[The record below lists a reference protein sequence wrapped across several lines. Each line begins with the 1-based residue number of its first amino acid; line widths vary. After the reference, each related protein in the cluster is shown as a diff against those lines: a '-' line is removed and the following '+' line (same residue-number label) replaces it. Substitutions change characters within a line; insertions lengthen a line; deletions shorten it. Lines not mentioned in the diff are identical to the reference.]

1 MLVDLLYQYPLWL
14 IATAIVS
21 LSVLVSLAGLA
32 VVRRIFPLVVREAH
46 NEFSGFVI
54 AVVGAIYAVLLAFIT
69 VMVWED
75 HNDAGT
81 VVATEAAVVGTL
93 YDNASGLHDPMGT
106 DLRGLIRAYAREVVE
121 NEWPAHAVGA
131 PLRSATETLRQIRET
146 LLGIEPVSERHKIY
160 LARLIDGMNR
170 LHEARQSRL
179 GMADAGIGPT
189 VWSIL
194 IAGSCCTLSLCLFF
208 GIADPRIHGLMT
220 AVLAAS
226 IAVVMVLIV
235 AFDYPFRGSEQIA
248 PDPFLRAM
256 AEMAPVAPVAAVR

>member
-1 MLVDLLYQYPLWL
+1 M
-14 IATAIVS
+14 
-21 LSVLVSLAGLA
+21 AG
-32 VVRRIFPLVVREAH
+32 
-46 NEFSGFVI
+46 
-54 AVVGAIYAVLLAFIT
+54 
-69 VMVWED
+69 
-75 HNDAGT
+75 
-81 VVATEAAVVGTL
+81 
-93 YDNASGLHDPMGT
+93 
-106 DLRGLIRAYAREVVE
+106 
-121 NEWPAHAVGA
+121 
-131 PLRSATETLRQIRET
+131 
-146 LLGIEPVSERHKIY
+146 
-160 LARLIDGMNR
+160 
-170 LHEARQSRL
+170 
-179 GMADAGIGPT
+179 AGIGPT